1 MKISN
6 IFKKKRKSEVKEN
19 SVQKMNHNQ
28 LEKVVGGGDG
38 DLTSV
43 PPSIRGVI
51 IDKKII
57 K

>member
-1 MKISN
+1 MKILN
-6 IFKKKRKSEVKEN
+6 IFKKKVKSEVELGAVNKLT
-19 SVQKMNHNQ
+19 SNQ
-28 LEKVVGGGDG
+28 LEKLIGGGDG